1 MRFSRRI
8 GISVAVSRVRP
19 LLDASFLNFRRFV
32 SFGEFVCHRRSKIRC
47 NGNGIVSKNDRSDSV
62 LEDIFVVG
70 QCRPNFL
77 SLGSVVAGSVIT
89 LFCNHALLS
98 LGFSVVGLCEP
109 DSCRGVLPPLKHTA
123 ASNPAVYQADTKCQ
137 RHVRSKK
144 ITVSP
149 VKSRR
154 STYLQLNFSVLLYET
169 VGI

>member
-77 SLGSVVAGSVIT
+77 SLGSVVAGSVSPIPVVRFCPPPQAHGSFKPGSVSGRHKMSAACSQQENHSLASEIT
-89 LFCNHALLS
+89 TLNVS
-98 LGFSVVGLCEP
+98 
-109 DSCRGVLPPLKHTA
+109 A
-123 ASNPAVYQADTKCQ
+123 AQFF
-137 RHVRSKK
+137 R
-144 ITVSP
+144 ITVRNCWHL
-149 VKSRR
+149 K
-154 STYLQLNFSVLLYET
+154 NVLGNRCPQQAAL
-169 VGI
+169 I

>member
-1 MRFSRRI
+1 MRFLGRI

-77 SLGSVVAGSVIT
+77 SLGSVVAGSVSPIPVVR
-89 LFCNHALLS
+89 FC
-98 LGFSVVGLCEP
+98 
-109 DSCRGVLPPLKHTA
+109 PPLKHTA

-154 STYLQLNFSVLLYET
+154 STYLQLKFSVLLYET

>member
-77 SLGSVVAGSVIT
+77 SLGSVVADSIV
-89 LFCNHALLS
+89 AR
-98 LGFSVVGLCEP
+98 FSVVGLCEP